1 MYVMV
6 VVLHVIVCIGLVLIV
21 LLQSGKGGGI
31 AGLFGGGGSDQL
43 FSAPSGMIFIK
54 KVTVVMAIVFILTSL
69 FLTISTSRRE
79 FSSVTS
85 RIPIPVEAP
94 QPPVPGQ

>member
-1 MYVMV
+1 MYIMV
-6 VVLHVIVCIGLVLIV
+6 VILHVLVCAGLILVV

-43 FSAPSGMIFIK
+43 FSAPSGMAFIK
-54 KVTVVMAIVFILTSL
+54 KVTVVMAVVFIMTSL

-94 QPPVPGQ
+94 QPPTP